1 MKKLFTLLLVF
12 TFVSCTQQNDKII
25 KLQNKIDSLEIKLAN
40 TYKPGFGELMSG
52 IQNHHSKLWFAGIN
66 KNWQLADFEVREIM
80 ELFDKIKKYQP
91 NREESKSIDII
102 NPSLETVNNA
112 IKNKNL
118 NSFKS
123 SYKQLTG
130 TCNDC
135 HKITKFEFNTVKVPT
150 RQVFTNQ
157 KF

>member
-12 TFVSCTQQNDKII
+12 TLVSCTQQNDKII
-25 KLQNKIDSLEIKLAN
+25 KLQNRIDSLEIKLAN

-66 KNWQLADFEVREIM
+66 KNWQLADFEVHEIM

-112 IKNKNL
+112 IKNENPNL
-118 NSFKS
+118 FKS

-135 HKITKFEFNTVKVPT
+135 HKITKFEFNIVKVPT

>member
-1 MKKLFTLLLVF
+1 MAT
-12 TFVSCTQQNDKII
+12 S
-25 KLQNKIDSLEIKLAN
+25 
-40 TYKPGFGELMSG
+40 
-52 IQNHHSKLWFAGIN
+52 
-66 KNWQLADFEVREIM
+66 DFEVHEIM

-112 IKNKNL
+112 IKNENPNL
-118 NSFKS
+118 FKS
-123 SYKQLTG
+123 SYRQLTG

-135 HKITKFEFNTVKVPT
+135 HKITKFEFNTVKVPI